1 MRKLASIRRINN
13 LLPIAGADAI
23 ETAVIDG
30 WQVVVKKGE
39 YFPLQLVVFLEI
51 DSWVPNSLAPFLT
64 HKDKQPRVY
73 EGVPGERLRTVKLRG
88 QISQGLVLP
97 LSVVPEPDV
106 YTLVEGDDVTTLLGV
121 LKWEP
126 PVSVTMGG
134 QARGNFPSFIPKI
147 DQERVQNIRQE
158 VLDEWFSKYTW
169 ELSEKLHGCSAT
181 YYIDADD
188 KFHACSR
195 NIDLTDSEDNLW
207 WNVAR
212 KYEIEKVL
220 RVFKAAALSEAG
232 PDSEP
237 NLIIAIQGEI
247 VGPGVNGNM
256 YKFEDHKFFAFDMFV
271 PTAEPQYC
279 PKNTMREMLADL
291 QAYDFVKFNYV
302 PSTQV
307 KFNQPVSKEVLLNA
321 ADEGYS
327 HFGEGIMREGFVF
340 CAIEDPSISFKVV
353 SNAWLLKTGE

>member
-1 MRKLASIRRINN
+1 MRKLASIRRITN
-13 LLPIAGADAI
+13 LLPIDGADAI

-30 WQVVVKKGE
+30 WQTVVKKGE
-39 YFPLQLVVFLEI
+39 YTAGDLVVFLEI

-97 LSVVPEPDV
+97 LSVIPEPDV
-106 YTLVEGDDVTTLLGV
+106 HSIVEGDDVTTLLGV

-126 PVSVTMGG
+126 AVSVTMGG
-134 QARGNFPSFIPKI
+134 QARGNFPSFIPKT

-169 ELSEKLHGCSAT
+169 ELSEKLYGCSAT

-212 KYEIEKVL
+212 KYEIEDTL
-220 RVFKAAALSEAG
+220 RLFKKIAAEQNG
-232 PDSEP
+232 DE
-237 NLIIAIQGEI
+237 NIIVAIQGEI

-256 YKFEDHKFFAFDMFV
+256 YKFEEHEFFAFDLFV
-271 PTAEPQYC
+271 PTATPQYC
-279 PKNTMREMLADL
+279 PKDVLREMIVEL
-291 QAYDFVKFNYV
+291 QSKNLVKFNYV
-302 PSTQV
+302 PSTYI
-307 KFNQPVSKEVLLNA
+307 KANQPVAKEILLKG
-321 ADEGYS
+321 ADEGFS
-327 HFGEGIMREGFVF
+327 HFGDGILREGFVF
-340 CAIEDPSISFKVV
+340 CAIEDPSVSFKVV